1 MPGPAGYRHQCGTL
15 GRADIAP
22 VFLRP
27 SSVPCPASCGKLRIN
42 FVFLPRAFASLCFMP
57 ANSASALANALIRQE
72 VLALHAYHVPASS
85 GLIKL
90 DAMENPYL
98 LPAELRA
105 EIAAL
110 MANAEI
116 NRYPDAAAQY
126 LKDRIRAVT
135 GLPQG
140 MGLLFGNGSDE
151 LIQLLALALNKPGAT
166 LLGVEP
172 SFVMYRMIAAFTG
185 MRYLGVQLGEDYR
198 LDLPQMLAAIKQE
211 QPALIFLAYPN
222 NPTGNL
228 FPAEDVVKIIEAAH
242 GLVVVDE
249 AYYAFASDSFIPHL
263 ARYPNL
269 LVMRT
274 FSKLGMAGLRL
285 GFLAGNEAWLGQ
297 LEKLRLPY
305 NVGVLPQL
313 VAAKLLE
320 HHEVLLQQAEQIKQ
334 DRARLHQQLS
344 SIDEVQVY
352 SSEANFL
359 LFRVANATTVFNGL
373 KQRGVLIKNLHG
385 GHPML
390 NDCLRVTVGTPE
402 ENEQFLQALRAVV

>member
-1 MPGPAGYRHQCGTL
+1 
-15 GRADIAP
+15 
-22 VFLRP
+22 
-27 SSVPCPASCGKLRIN
+27 
-42 FVFLPRAFASLCFMP
+42 MP

-90 DAMENPYL
+90 DAMENPYP

-140 MGLLFGNGSDE
+140 MELLFGNGSDE
-151 LIQLLALALNKPGAT
+151 LIQLLAMALNKPGAT

-172 SFVMYRMIAAFTG
+172 SFVMYRMIAAYTG
-185 MRYLGVQLGEDYR
+185 MRYLGVPLSEDYR

-249 AYYAFASDSFIPHL
+249 AYYAFASDSFIPLL

-285 GFLAGNEAWLGQ
+285 GFLAGNAAWLGQ

-334 DRARLHQQLS
+334 DRARLYQQLD
-344 SIDEVQVY
+344 SIDEVKVY

-359 LFRVANATTVFNGL
+359 LFRVANATAVFNGL

-390 NDCLRVTVGTPE
+390 NDCLRVTVGTPG
-402 ENEQFLQALRAVV
+402 ENEQFLHALRAVV